1 MVLARPSST
10 GAARPCVKTRPLFPM
25 EHVLGGLPGGA
36 HRGGTSPVDDL
47 NDGITAPEHLDY
59 ILPVARHPASL
70 VFQHPFGACRQGE
83 NARVRRSRPICKSKG
98 AFLSIHRRRP
108 CRSPPPLKSV
118 GPLRPSVMGTAAK
131 TERMRSSGS
140 AQASAVGCAPVSQRG
155 SVMGADAQLLTG
167 LWHACG
173 RSCRSRA
180 SRAASCELLAGS
192 FSRENRQ
199 K

>member
-1 MVLARPSST
+1 
-10 GAARPCVKTRPLFPM
+10 M
-25 EHVLGGLPGGA
+25 EHVLGGLPGGS
-36 HRGGTSPVDDL
+36 HCGGTSPVDGL
-47 NDGITAPEHLDY
+47 NDGITAPEHLND

-70 VFQHPFGACRQGE
+70 VFQHPFACRQGE
-83 NARVRRSRPICKSKG
+83 NTRVRRSPPCSKLKG
-98 AFLSIHRRRP
+98 AFLSRVNPMHRRRP

-140 AQASAVGCAPVSQRG
+140 AQASAVGCAPISQRG

-173 RSCRSRA
+173 RPCCSRVW
-180 SRAASCELLAGS
+180 RAASCELLAGS
-192 FSRENRQ
+192 FSRENRP

>member
-1 MVLARPSST
+1 
-10 GAARPCVKTRPLFPM
+10 M

-36 HRGGTSPVDDL
+36 HRGETGPMDGL
-47 NDGITAPEHLDY
+47 NNGITAPEHLND

-83 NARVRRSRPICKSKG
+83 NARVRRLRPSCKWKG

-108 CRSPPPLKSV
+108 CRSPPPLKLV
-118 GPLRPSVMGTAAK
+118 GPLRPSIMGLVVQ
-131 TERMRSSGS
+131 TERTRSSGS

-155 SVMGADAQLLTG
+155 SVMGIDAQLFTG

-173 RSCRSRA
+173 RPCRSRA
-180 SRAASCELLAGS
+180 WRAASCELLAGL
-192 FSRENRQ
+192 FSRENR
-199 K
+199 